1 MNKSRL
7 DDLHDRRYLLFSL
20 MRSIGKAILLVVVGG
35 NISSFPVQ
43 SKQSSSSA
51 SRDHPKSA
59 HHFWNVHLDAKPI
72 INKQQSGRIHIIIK
86 NTLSFTFRPSTNNRN
101 RHTLHKKLA
110 TVGLHLTLKPGNM
123 NRSDTGTRHILAK
136 NPAQTTV

>member
-43 SKQSSSSA
+43 SK
-51 SRDHPKSA
+51 RDHPKSA

-72 INKQQSGRIHIIIK
+72 INKQQSGRIPIIIK

>member
-7 DDLHDRRYLLFSL
+7 DDLHDRRRPYLATSIHQQATPSVGSSVTFS
-20 MRSIGKAILLVVVGG
+20 RSIEVIDQ
-35 NISSFPVQ
+35 FRT
-43 SKQSSSSA
+43 A
-51 SRDHPKSA
+51 SRNHPKSA

-72 INKQQSGRIHIIIK
+72 INKQQSGRIPIIIK

-110 TVGLHLTLKPGNM
+110 TVGLHLALKPNNI
-123 NRSDTGTRHILAK
+123 NRSDTGTRHVLAQ